1 MADAK
6 RGLRLLSFSIILQIA
21 WGIFSAY
28 CPSFISETSNFRIF
42 LPLITQA
49 ILIVCYLVDF
59 AGLRIAGHSNNHFK
73 SAWKLRIIS
82 LLLAVI
88 AIAFAIVVVIKQDDD
103 ALRKNLAV
111 YEMIVDIISAIN
123 SVLVLLFVIK
133 GCREISP
140 RVAGLSK
147 FVGGLFTFQ
156 TLLVIGMEVL
166 SYFILKEDLSGINH
180 PVIITE
186 VIFAVIFSI
195 CAVIFTIL
203 YILLIFRTTTNVGK
217 ARKR

>member
-1 MADAK
+1 MTDAK

-28 CPSFISETSNFRIF
+28 CPSFIPDDSSFRIF

-49 ILIVCYLVDF
+49 ILIVCYLIDF
-59 AGLRIAGHSNNHFK
+59 AGLRIAGHNNNHFK
-73 SAWKLRIIS
+73 SAWRLRIIS

-88 AIAFAIVVVIKQDDD
+88 AIAFAIVVVIKQDA
-103 ALRKNLAV
+103 ALRKNLAI
-111 YEMIVDIISAIN
+111 YEMIVDIVSAVN

-147 FVGGLFTFQ
+147 FVGGVFTFQ

-186 VIFAVIFSI
+186 VILAVLFSI
-195 CAVIFTIL
+195 CAIIFTVF
-203 YILLIFRTTTNVGK
+203 YILLILRTTANVGK

>member
-28 CPSFISETSNFRIF
+28 CPSFIPDTSSFRIC

-82 LLLAVI
+82 L
-88 AIAFAIVVVIKQDDD
+88 
-103 ALRKNLAV
+103 RK
-111 YEMIVDIISAIN
+111 S
-123 SVLVLLFVIK
+123 F
-133 GCREISP
+133 
-140 RVAGLSK
+140 
-147 FVGGLFTFQ
+147 
-156 TLLVIGMEVL
+156 
-166 SYFILKEDLSGINH
+166 
-180 PVIITE
+180 
-186 VIFAVIFSI
+186 
-195 CAVIFTIL
+195 
-203 YILLIFRTTTNVGK
+203 
-217 ARKR
+217 